1 MPNLALADLVVPYL
15 LRGDNLGAQHAA
27 LAAIRVVQWETA
39 SDDFGIAIRGRC
51 EFNGYASLD
60 LNRGGFNVDAGVD
73 EGAAVYDPAQRA
85 PVFDI
90 REASI
95 DFELFVPR
103 AGSAIVAAGAAGI
116 AAAGFTPVRDVLDL
130 WDTLPLDPAP
140 SDYPATG
147 FTLDLILK
155 APTLRPPFLHPA
167 KLNVQGLL
175 EPDTTVSEVELL
187 LPRLRFRLAH
197 GNDSGSQLSFELVQ
211 AGASGLD
218 DPGDIGVAELIGM
231 KPPYAFI
238 GGATDRAVGI
248 GFRSAVL
255 DLSNES
261 TPPALLEKAQV
272 GDDWT
277 GLYLPEVRV
286 FVAPSGARDF
296 AFEAGANELLIGFG
310 ETGGLWGDFEAM
322 LVNQGSGAL
331 TLGARFVDES
341 GRLWGIDR
349 ASATEATARLP
360 DRTTLLVDVSGG
372 RTPYTRKA
380 RVGAAAEATGT
391 AFLVDLSG
399 GNQDIVI
406 TVTDGS
412 ATPLQATMTIHA
424 QRRVATPR
432 LPAPGPVPASQLDAT
447 ISDPGDTPVIVIATQ
462 SATEVV
468 VTTRPVDPDVFW
480 RVDGGAETGPQ
491 PSFTVAVAPG
501 QSRQV
506 QARKPG
512 QAVPSTLDFFFYFD
526 EPPTAIPAGED
537 GALLAYAS
545 TGDNLSTVRAVAK
558 DQRRRLSGHQ
568 DPLLAYAAYFDRA
581 GPLAP
586 LRIRGEASYES
597 SNTNTVQKHNY
608 LLARRRAIAVRERL
622 KAAYGAGRFDLDDL
636 QPDLPTPT
644 DAQVDA
650 WVTASGWA
658 THGAPG
664 DRDWWK
670 TTVALPPGLSTGDDD
685 ATYTLQRPAAPPPPP
700 SQPVPVDPQP
710 ETPAAPDWF
719 RSAKLKIRIVRSTL
733 IAAQIDAE
741 IDFQTATEEKLRN
754 SGQLAGHEP
763 PEGRTLE
770 NGVPLGPDNPADG
783 ITQFRVL
790 CQQDPS
796 LGRVT
801 TMITVGADP
810 ADKDGLLAFGWLPG
824 EAVRPKDVGLTLF
837 GSYLSFWPM
846 LANAAEGGKGE
857 VMDAVLTGAA
867 LAVPGVIALLPWFR
881 VERVV
886 VFGGEFLERHREAG
900 AGAEIDAHL
909 LFDVGIDWSA
919 NLLDIVIIEPQHP
932 LSVRYKAIGLRLN
945 YDDTSGSGQFSLRPV
960 FDSSRGYTID
970 VASGGALKIADPL
983 GQILR
988 VLGARLSRSNPL
1000 TFEIDIGLG
1009 VDLGVVSID
1018 RAGLRV
1024 YLDEP
1029 RPPELTALAASVDIP
1044 GALVGS
1050 GYVKIGKITNS
1061 GGQEV
1066 AVIGGQIDLT
1076 LRPLSLRIAA
1086 AVEVA
1091 TIDDNGRQATGV
1103 YVGLNIVLPVGIP
1116 LGSSG
1121 LGIFGFRG
1129 IFGMHYQ
1136 RNASIGAGTG
1146 VPALAW
1152 LEAAGGQPHL
1162 LVNPDTQIRLW
1173 EPKIDRWAFG
1183 LGMLIG
1189 TMEGGVIMNL
1199 DGTLLLELPGPRVLI
1214 MMNAR
1219 IISPPPS
1226 MDGLGSSGGILAV
1239 IEVTPE
1245 HFMIG
1250 ILVQWDIERLIKIV
1264 IPVEA
1269 AFPFAPNL
1277 HKWHIYLG
1285 ARKDIGRPI
1294 EVDVLGIVKGTGY
1307 LMFKGDGFPAY
1318 NVHNATLPAI
1328 QGFGVGLGCAASFT
1342 WGNTDIG
1349 LYLRVGGG
1357 MDAVI
1362 GFDPFILAGT
1372 VYVAGEL
1379 RLFILS
1385 IGADAQLT
1393 VIVNEQPGGD
1403 LALYIHG
1410 QACGHV
1416 SLLFFEIEGCVDIE
1430 ISGPS
1435 PSAPMPV
1442 LVDKLSL
1449 KSRSPA
1455 LLAGT
1460 GVDRG
1465 IDASLGD
1472 ALPQA
1477 GVPVLSD
1484 GRLPIVPIDSIPV
1497 IALKLP
1503 AAAAAGLTVGGLG
1516 TAVAAAPG
1524 LPADGWAERGGEK
1537 YAYVMKAIVLE
1548 RIDPATGAS
1557 AGPAVLG
1564 TTAPVVWW
1572 TLKDATEP
1580 SPVAQ
1585 LALFTW
1591 EPTPAT
1597 KAVEKSER
1605 LEETI
1610 RERWGTVCAD
1620 AAPPAELLWTFRWEP
1635 LGASATGW
1643 DLEGI
1648 AWPDPPGTRRNGA
1661 PDTGLHVHERWRSG
1675 DVQLD
1680 MLRGIFPALVVG
1692 AQVPCWQGDK
1702 PPAPDDPPPVVD
1714 VPPVLGPIVVAPVQP
1729 LPVTVPPRIVVGG
1742 AGPVLTTGPASG
1754 RALADDDV
1762 VLQRLASRAAAQPLR
1777 ISPALHA
1784 KIAADAVVGGL
1795 MAGGTPGPADALRRL
1810 QFGEPIARAEL
1821 LAAFGPAS
1829 AASGVVAELAAAA
1842 AAAADPAPTCEVRL
1856 LEAPM
1861 LDDGRLIVV
1870 GDMSREAEVKQR
1882 LAALKLTHGP
1892 LDDVVELDIGAYAQL
1907 DLLLFVR
1914 RDIVAAGRLVVRALD
1929 ADGNELHRE
1938 VATGADL
1945 TPPKALPA
1953 RWFDA
1958 AGPWVDDVTELLA
1971 WPGRSQWP
1979 ALHLAMPK
1987 QPDAVRVEIGVLRP
2001 KDAPAPGGGDV
2012 IVKVRATAVNDIGL
2026 RPAFYVG
2033 AIGAVR
2039 WAEVARSD
2047 WDQTQIDRDREV
2059 ITQALGPASS
2069 DNVLLYAD
2077 ALYRLTVQWHGQRKG
2092 DGTKRGSDAAPES
2105 QAFWFRTE
2113 RIETPTPELAQF
2125 TQRVPLPVRLDPWML
2140 VTLPAEHEKHWFG
2153 EEPTK
2158 LVFNTHDVDRVFA
2171 AYGKELRVRYSAS
2184 SARHPQPTLA
2194 VPHPFPITEATLLP
2208 FKAVVLSPWEEAAA
2222 EVLDDSCIPI
2232 DEDRVRHSIVEI
2244 PIPLEPFTDYLLDV
2258 EIVDLGADSDARGPR
2273 VYRRHFST
2281 GGYPRLAHFA
2291 AALLAERPRAKSVET
2306 GAMAAIRTFFNGR
2319 DPQGP
2324 ELDAQ
2329 LMAHG
2334 IEPLGVPDRPR
2345 IVVFWETPPVG
2356 LPQPAAVLID
2366 ATEPLWRSRPYP
2378 AKVVDDTG
2386 PVTAER
2392 WVLAPTEY
2400 LRIEDGSAAGVVAAN
2415 GVIRAPGLQRAL
2427 VVLAPNARGKT
2438 LRLDLVE
2445 LGFPT
2450 LPFLNQVERR
2460 NTLIEMPLA
2469 NAPWEEL

>member
-1 MPNLALADLVVPYL
+1 MNLALADLVVPYL
-15 LRGDNLGAQHAA
+15 LRGENLGAQHAA

-51 EFNGYASLD
+51 EFNGYASID

-73 EGAAVYDPAQRA
+73 EGAAAYDPAQRA

-116 AAAGFTPVRDVLDL
+116 SAAAFTPVRNVLDM

-147 FTLDLILK
+147 FTLDLILN
-155 APTLRPPFLHPA
+155 APSLRPPFLHPA

-175 EPDTTVSEVELL
+175 EPDASVKEVALR

-218 DPGDIGVAELIGM
+218 DPGDIGIAELIGM
-231 KPPYAFI
+231 DPPYAFI
-238 GGATDRAVGI
+238 GGANDRVVGI

-261 TPPALLEKAQV
+261 TPPAILSKAQV
-272 GDDWT
+272 GGDWT

-286 FVAPSGARDF
+286 FIAPNGARDF
-296 AFEAGANELLIGFG
+296 AFEAGANQLLIGFG

-322 LVNQGSGAL
+322 LVNQGSGEL
-331 TLGARFVDES
+331 TLGARFVDDS

-349 ASATEATARLP
+349 ASATEATARIP

-380 RVGAAAEATGT
+380 KVGAAAEATGT

-412 ATPLQATMTIHA
+412 ATPLQAMMTIHA
-424 QRRVATPR
+424 QRRVSTPR
-432 LPAPGPVPASQLDAT
+432 LPAPGATPATPLAAT
-447 ISDPGDTPVIVIATQ
+447 ISPPGDTPVIVIASQ
-462 SATEVV
+462 NDTEVV
-468 VTTRPVDPDVFW
+468 VTTQPVDANIRW
-480 RVDGGAETGPQ
+480 SLDGGAETGPQ
-491 PSFTVAVAPG
+491 PSFNVPVAPG

-512 QAVPSTLDFFFYFD
+512 QSVPSTLDFFFYFD
-526 EPPTAIPAGED
+526 EPPTAVPAGEND
-537 GALLAYAS
+537 ALQAYAS
-545 TGDNLSTVRAVAK
+545 TGDNLSTVRAVSK
-558 DQRRRLSGHQ
+558 TDRRRLAGHQ
-568 DPLLAYAAYFDRA
+568 DPLVAYAPYFDLA
-581 GPLAP
+581 PPLAA
-586 LRIRGEASYES
+586 LRIRGEASYENF
-597 SNTNTVQKHNY
+597 NTNAVKKHNY

-622 KAAYGAGRFDLDDL
+622 KAAYGANRFNLHDLS
-636 QPDLPTPT
+636 PDLATPT
-644 DAQVDA
+644 DVQVDA
-650 WVTASGWA
+650 WVNTSGWT

-670 TTVALPPGLSTGDDD
+670 TSVALPPGLSTGGDDS
-685 ATYTLQRPAAPPPPP
+685 AYTLQRPAAPPPPP
-700 SQPVPVDPQP
+700 TEPVPVDPQP

-763 PEGRTLE
+763 PEGRALE

-790 CQQDPS
+790 CQEDPS

-810 ADKDGLLAFGWLPG
+810 ADKDGLAAFGWLPG
-824 EAVRPKDVGLTLF
+824 EAVRPKDVGLSLF
-837 GSYLSFWPM
+837 GSYLSFWPL

-867 LAVPGVIALLPWFR
+867 LAVPGVIALLPWFQ
-881 VERVV
+881 VERVIV
-886 VFGGEFLERHREAG
+886 YGGEFLERHREAG
-900 AGAEIDAHL
+900 AGAEIEAHL

-919 NLLDIVIIEPQHP
+919 NLLDIVVIEPQHP

-945 YDDTSGSGQFSLRPV
+945 YDDTSGDGQFSLRPV

-970 VASGGALKIADPL
+970 IASGGALKIADPL

-988 VLGARLSRSNPL
+988 VLGARLSRTNPL

-1029 RPPELTALAASVDIP
+1029 RPPELTALATSVDIP

-1050 GYVKIGKITNS
+1050 GYVQIGKITNS
-1061 GGQEV
+1061 SGGEV

-1219 IISPPPS
+1219 IISTPPS

-1250 ILVQWDIERLIKIV
+1250 VLVQWDIERLIKIV

-1318 NVHNATLPAI
+1318 NVQKATLPAI

-1357 MDAVI
+1357 MDAVL
-1362 GFDPFILAGT
+1362 GFDPFVLSGT

-1393 VIVNEQPGGD
+1393 VTVNEQPGGD

-1410 QACGHV
+1410 EACGHV
-1416 SLLFFEIEGCVDIE
+1416 SLLFFEIEGCVDIT
-1430 ISGPS
+1430 IAGPS
-1435 PSAPMPV
+1435 PSAPMLM

-1472 ALPQA
+1472 ALPQEA
-1477 GVPVLSD
+1477 MPALAD
-1484 GRLPIVPIDSIPV
+1484 ARLPIVPIDAIPIV
-1497 IALKLP
+1497 ALKLP
-1503 AAAAAGLTVGGLG
+1503 AAAATGLVIGGLG
-1516 TAVAAAPG
+1516 TAVSAAPG

-1537 YAYVMKAIVLE
+1537 YAYVMKEIVLE

-1557 AGPAVLG
+1557 AGPAILG
-1564 TTAPVVWW
+1564 STAPVVWW

-1580 SPVAQ
+1580 SPNAQ

-1591 EPTPAT
+1591 EPAPAT

-1610 RERWGTVCAD
+1610 RERWGTVCRD
-1620 AAPPAELLWTFRWEP
+1620 AAPPAELLWTFHREP
-1635 LGASATGW
+1635 LGASPDGW
-1643 DLEGI
+1643 DLDGV
-1648 AWPDPPGTRRNGA
+1648 AWPDPLGTRRNGT
-1661 PDTGLHVHERWRSG
+1661 PDTQLHVHERWRSG

-1680 MLRGIFPALVVG
+1680 MLRGIFPALIVR

-1702 PPAPDDPPPVVD
+1702 PREPQPPALRGRMPLREPVAD
-1714 VPPVLGPIVVAPVQP
+1714 AI
-1729 LPVTVPPRIVVGG
+1729 
-1742 AGPVLTTGPASG
+1742 
-1754 RALADDDV
+1754 ALA
-1762 VLQRLASRAAAQPLR
+1762 
-1777 ISPALHA
+1777 I
-1784 KIAADAVVGGL
+1784 
-1795 MAGGTPGPADALRRL
+1795 TTPADAMRRL
-1810 QFGEPIARAEL
+1810 QFGEPVASADL
-1821 LAAFGPAS
+1821 VAAFGPAS
-1829 AASGVVAELAAAA
+1829 AAFVAAFVAGFAAAA
-1842 AAAADPAPTCEVRL
+1842 AVGEPPRQCQVRL

-1861 LDDGRLIVV
+1861 RDDGRPIVV

-1882 LAALKLTHGP
+1882 LAERKVSHGS
-1892 LDDVVELDIGAYAQL
+1892 LDDVVVLDIGPYAQL

-1914 RDIVAAGRLVVRALD
+1914 RDLVATGRLVVRALD
-1929 ADGNELHRE
+1929 AAGNELHRE
-1938 VATGADL
+1938 VATSSDF

-1958 AGPWVDDVTELLA
+1958 AGPWVDDITELLA

-1987 QPDAVRVEIGVLRP
+1987 QPEAVRVEIGVLRGNGQ
-2001 KDAPAPGGGDV
+2001 PAPGGGLV
-2012 IVKVRATAVNDIGL
+2012 THAMAVNDIGL

-2039 WAEVARSD
+2039 SAEVARSD

-2059 ITQALGPASS
+2059 LTQALGPASS
-2069 DNVLLYAD
+2069 DNALLYAD
-2077 ALYRLTVQWHGQRKG
+2077 ALYRLTVRWHGQRKG
-2092 DGTKRGSDAAPES
+2092 DGQKAGSDAQPKTQS
-2105 QAFWFRTE
+2105 FWFRTE

-2125 TQRVPLPVRLDPWML
+2125 MQRTPLPVRLDPWML
-2140 VTLPAEHEKHWFG
+2140 VTLPAEQEKHWFG

-2171 AYGKELRVRYSAS
+2171 AYGKELRVRYSAA
-2184 SARHPQPTLA
+2184 SARHPQPTLTA
-2194 VPHPFPITEATLLP
+2194 PHPFPITEATLIP
-2208 FKAVVLSPWEEAAA
+2208 FKAVVLSPWEEAAV
-2222 EVLDDSCIPI
+2222 EVMDDSCIPI
-2232 DEDRVRHSIVEI
+2232 DEDRVRHSVVEI
-2244 PIPLEPFTDYLLDV
+2244 PIPLEPYTDYLLDV
-2258 EIVDLGADSDARGPR
+2258 ELVDLGADSDVRGPR

-2281 GGYPRLAHFA
+2281 GGYPRLEHFA
-2291 AALLAERPRAKSVET
+2291 AALLAERPRAKAVAH
-2306 GAMAAIRTFFNGR
+2306 GAMAAICAFFNGR

-2334 IEPLGVPDRPR
+2334 VEPLGVPDKPR
-2345 IVVFWETPPVG
+2345 IVVFWERPPAG

-2378 AKVVDDTG
+2378 AKVIDDTG

-2400 LRIEDGSAAGVVAAN
+2400 LRVEDKSAAGVVAVN

-2427 VVLAPNARGKT
+2427 VVLAPGARGKT
-2438 LRLDLVE
+2438 VRLDLVE
-2445 LGFPT
+2445 IGFPA
-2450 LPFLNQVERR
+2450 LPFLNQAERR
-2460 NTLIEMPLA
+2460 STLIELPLT

>member
-1 MPNLALADLVVPYL
+1 MPNLALADLVLPYL
-15 LRGDNLGAQHAA
+15 LRGENLGAQHAA
-27 LAAIRVVQWETA
+27 LSALRVVAWETA
-39 SDDFGIAIRGRC
+39 SDDFGIAIRGQC
-51 EFNGYASLD
+51 EFNGHASIDLD
-60 LNRGGFNVDAGVD
+60 RGGLQVDAGVD
-73 EGAAVYDPAQRA
+73 EAAPAFDPARRS

-90 REASI
+90 RETSV

-103 AGSAIVAAGAAGI
+103 AGSAIVAAGAAGVS
-116 AAAGFTPVRDVLDL
+116 AAAFTPVRDVLDL

-140 SDYPATG
+140 SDYPSTG

-155 APTLRPPFLHPA
+155 APSLRPPFLHPA

-175 EPDTTVSEVELL
+175 EPDAAVSEVEIG
-187 LPRLRFRLAH
+187 LPRLRFRLSH
-197 GNDSGSQLSFELVQ
+197 GNDSGSQLAFELVQ
-211 AGASGLD
+211 AGAAGLD
-218 DPGDIGVAELIGM
+218 DPADIGVAELVSM
-231 KPPYAFI
+231 TPPYAFI
-238 GGATDRAVGI
+238 GGASDRVVGI

-261 TPPALLEKAQV
+261 TPPALLSKAQV

-277 GLYLPEVRV
+277 GLYLPEVRI
-286 FVAPSGARDF
+286 FIAPSGARDF
-296 AFEAGANELLIGFG
+296 TFEAGANELLIGFG
-310 ETGGLWGDFEAM
+310 EAGGLWGDFEAM
-322 LVNQGSGAL
+322 LVNQGSGEL
-331 TLGARFVDES
+331 KLGARFVDAG
-341 GRLWGIDR
+341 GRLWGIER
-349 ASATEATARLP
+349 SSPTEATARLP
-360 DRTTLLVDVSGG
+360 ERSTLLVDVSGG
-372 RTPYTRKA
+372 RTPYTRKV
-380 RVGAAAEATGT
+380 RVGGGAEETGT
-391 AFLVDLSG
+391 AFLVDLAG
-399 GNQDIVI
+399 GAQDIHI

-412 ATPLQATMTIHA
+412 ATPLQATLVVHA
-424 QRRVATPR
+424 QRRSSTPR
-432 LPAPGPVPASQLDAT
+432 LPAPGHAPLPPLVAT
-447 ISDPGDTPVIVIATQ
+447 ITPPGDTPVIVIASQ
-462 SATEVV
+462 NDTEVV
-468 VTTRPVDPDVFW
+468 VTTQPVDPAVRW
-480 RVDGGAETGPQ
+480 RVDGGPESGPAA
-491 PSFTVAVAPG
+491 SFTVAVAPG
-501 QSRQV
+501 QTVHV

-512 QAVPSTLDFFFYFD
+512 QPATPPMDFYFYFD
-526 EPPTAIPAGED
+526 EPPTAVPAGESA
-537 GALLAYAS
+537 ALLAYARS
-545 TGDNLSTVRAVAK
+545 GDNLSTVRAVSK
-558 DQRRRLSGHQ
+558 SDKRRLSGHQ
-568 DPLLAYAAYFDRA
+568 DPMTAYKAAFDAA
-581 GPLAP
+581 GPLAAV
-586 LRIRGEASYES
+586 RIRGHASYEGHD
-597 SNTNTVQKHNY
+597 TPALRQHNY
-608 LLARRRAIAVRERL
+608 LLARRRAIAVRERIH
-622 KAAYGAGRFDLDDL
+622 AAYAAQNFNFADLS
-636 QPDLPTPT
+636 PDKPTPT
-644 DAQVDA
+644 PAEIDA
-650 WVTASGWA
+650 WVAASGWTSHA
-658 THGAPG
+658 AP
-664 DRDWWK
+664 DDNRWWK
-670 TTVALPPGLSTGDDD
+670 ATVVLPAQPVADDD
-685 ATYTLQRPAAPPPPP
+685 ADYAVQRPAAPPQPPTE
-700 SQPVPVDPQP
+700 PVPVDPQP
-710 ETPAAPDWF
+710 ETPAVPDWF
-719 RSAKLKIRIVRSTL
+719 RSARLKLRIVRSTL
-733 IAAQIDAE
+733 IAAEIEAE
-741 IDFQTATEEKLRN
+741 IDFQTASEDKLRN
-754 SGQLAGHEP
+754 SGQLGGHEP
-763 PEGRTLE
+763 PAGRTLR

-783 ITQFRVL
+783 ITKFRVL
-790 CQQDPS
+790 CQEDPS
-796 LGRVT
+796 AGRVT
-801 TMITVGADP
+801 TMISVGADP
-810 ADKDGLLAFGWLPG
+810 ADKDGLAAFGWLPG
-824 EAVRPKDVGLTLF
+824 EAIPPKNIGLTLL

-867 LAVPGVIALLPWFR
+867 LAVPGVIALLPWFQ

-886 VFGGEFLERHREAG
+886 VYGGEFLERHREAG
-900 AGAEIDAHL
+900 TDTELEAHL

-945 YDDTSGSGQFSLRPV
+945 HAQTGGDEQFSLRPV

-1009 VDLGVVSID
+1009 VDLGVVTID

-1050 GYVKIGKITNS
+1050 GYVKIGKVTNS
-1061 GGQEV
+1061 EGQEV

-1086 AVEVA
+1086 AMEVA
-1091 TIDDNGRQATGV
+1091 TIDENGRQATGV
-1103 YVGLNIVLPVGIP
+1103 YIGLNVVLPVGIP

-1136 RNASIGAGTG
+1136 RNAAIGAGSG
-1146 VPALAW
+1146 VPALVW

-1173 EPKIDRWAFG
+1173 EPRIDRWAFG

-1269 AFPFAPNL
+1269 VFPFAPHL
-1277 HKWHIYLG
+1277 SKWHIYLG
-1285 ARKDIGRPI
+1285 ARSDIGRPI
-1294 EVDVLGIVKGTGY
+1294 EVDVLGIVRGTGY

-1328 QGFGVGLGCAASFT
+1328 QGFGIGLGVAASFT

-1349 LYLRVGGG
+1349 LYLRIGGG

-1362 GFDPFILAGT
+1362 GFDPFVLAGT

-1379 RLFILS
+1379 RLFIVS
-1385 IGADAQLT
+1385 VGADAQLT
-1393 VIVNEQPGGD
+1393 VIVSEQPGGD

-1416 SLLFFEIEGCVDIE
+1416 SLLFFEIEGCVDIT
-1430 ISGPS
+1430 ISGPKK
-1435 PSAPMPV
+1435 SAVMPV

-1472 ALPQA
+1472 ALATTDLPA
-1477 GVPVLSD
+1477 LAD
-1484 GRLPIVPIDSIPV
+1484 GRLPIVPIDCVPIV
-1497 IALKLP
+1497 ALKLP
-1503 AAAAAGLTVGGLG
+1503 AAAKPGLTVGGLG
-1516 TAVAAAPG
+1516 TAVTSAPG
-1524 LPADGWAERGGEK
+1524 LPSSGLAERGGEK
-1537 YAYVMKAIVLE
+1537 YAYVIDEIMLE
-1548 RIDPATGAS
+1548 RIDPASGAS
-1557 AGPAVLG
+1557 AGPAILG
-1564 TTAPVVWW
+1564 STAPVVWW

-1580 SPVAQ
+1580 SPTAQ

-1591 EPTPAT
+1591 EPAPAT

-1605 LEETI
+1605 LEDTI
-1610 RERWGTVCAD
+1610 RERWGTVCED

-1635 LGASATGW
+1635 LGPSAAGW
-1643 DLEGI
+1643 DLDGI
-1648 AWPDPPGTRRNGA
+1648 AWPDPAGTRRNGA
-1661 PDTGLHVHERWRSG
+1661 PDALLHVHERWRSG

-1680 MLRGIFPALVVG
+1680 MLRGVFPALVVG
-1692 AQVPCWQGDK
+1692 AQVPCWQR
-1702 PPAPDDPPPVVD
+1702 DPPPEPAPQQPGGVVD
-1714 VPPVLGPIVVAPVQP
+1714 VGL
-1729 LPVTVPPRIVVGG
+1729 LPGLLVPAVPK
-1742 AGPVLTTGPASG
+1742 
-1754 RALADDDV
+1754 
-1762 VLQRLASRAAAQPLR
+1762 R
-1777 ISPALHA
+1777 ISPRLRA
-1784 KIAADAVVGGL
+1784 KMAAGAAIASVASAPGSTAAP
-1795 MAGGTPGPADALRRL
+1795 AGPMQALRQL
-1810 QFGEPIARAEL
+1810 QHGEPMGRAAL
-1821 LAAFGPAS
+1821 QAAFGPAS
-1829 AASGVVAELAAAA
+1829 AARFEGDELQADEGRALQAAA
-1842 AAAADPAPTCEVRL
+1842 PPKLCEVRL

-1861 LDDGRLIVV
+1861 LDDGQPIAL
-1870 GDMSREAEVKQR
+1870 GDPLRAKEVAQR
-1882 LAALKLTHGP
+1882 LKALGLAHGP
-1892 LDDVVELDIGAYAQL
+1892 LDDVVVIDIGPFARL

-1914 RDIVAAGRLVVRALD
+1914 RDLLAAGRLVVRVLD
-1929 ADGNELHRE
+1929 AAGQELQRV

-1958 AGPWVDDVTELLA
+1958 AGPWADDIAELLA

-1979 ALHLAMPK
+1979 ALYLALDK
-1987 QPDAVRVEIGVLRP
+1987 QPEAARVEIGVL
-2001 KDAPAPGGGDV
+2001 PGPDDKPV
-2012 IVKVRATAVNDIGL
+2012 FTAAAVNDFGL
-2026 RPAFYVG
+2026 RPAYHVG
-2033 AIGAVR
+2033 AIGGLR
-2039 WAEVARSD
+2039 WGEVERHD
-2047 WDQTQIDRDREV
+2047 WDQTQILHDRQV

-2069 DNVLLYAD
+2069 SNALMFAD
-2077 ALYRLTVQWHGQRKG
+2077 ALYRLTVRWHGQRQG
-2092 DGTKRGSDAAPES
+2092 DGAKRGSAAQPES
-2105 QAFWFRTE
+2105 QVFWFRTE
-2113 RIETPTPELAQF
+2113 RLETPTPQLAQF
-2125 TQRVPLPVRLDPWML
+2125 AQRVPLPVRLDPWML

-2153 EEPTK
+2153 EEPTQ

-2184 SARHPQPTLA
+2184 SARHPQPSLA
-2194 VPHPFPITEATLLP
+2194 VPHPYPITEATLVP

-2222 EVLDDSCIPI
+2222 EVLAGSCIPV
-2232 DEDRVRHSIVEI
+2232 DEDRSRHGVVNI
-2244 PIPLEPFTDYLLDV
+2244 PIALEPYTDYLLDV

-2273 VYRRHFST
+2273 VFRRHFST

-2291 AALLAERPRAKSVET
+2291 AALLAERARSRSAPA
-2306 GAMAAIRTFFNGR
+2306 GAMEAVRAFFAGR
-2319 DPQGP
+2319 DPLGP
-2324 ELDAQ
+2324 EFDAQ
-2329 LMAHG
+2329 WMAQG
-2334 IEPLGVPDRPR
+2334 LEPLGVPERPR
-2345 IVVFWETPPVG
+2345 IVVFWETPAVG

-2378 AKVVDDTG
+2378 SKVVDDTG

-2392 WVLAPTEY
+2392 WVLAETEY
-2400 LRIEDGSAAGVVAAN
+2400 LRIENQSAAGVVAAVG

-2427 VVLAPNARGKT
+2427 VVLAAGARGKT
-2438 LRLDLVE
+2438 VKLDLVE
-2445 LGFPT
+2445 IGFPA
-2450 LPFLNQVERR
+2450 LPFLNQTERR
-2460 NTLIEMPLA
+2460 ATLIELPLDH
-2469 NAPWEEL
+2469 APWEEL